1 MATHEAGAI
10 EYSGHKV
17 IGLPQCEGKIK
28 AQTVE
33 DYIVGFYKD
42 ENHEHEVF
50 PGIVYISY
58 PTEYG
63 TLYTKEEL
71 TDLHS
76 VCTKYGMPLYIDGAR
91 LAYGLAS
98 DACDVTLQEFAS
110 LCDVFYIGGTK
121 CGALLGEAVVFT
133 KGNRPLHFMNAVKKR
148 GALLAKGRLLGIQF
162 ETLFS
167 DAESDRTLY
176 HDIGCY
182 AIRMAERM
190 EQIIRDKGYEFY
202 LDTPT
207 NQKFVIMTDEQLE
220 RIKGKIEYG
229 FWEKP
234 DQKHTVICLATS
246 WSTTDEVLDKL
257 AEAL

>member
-1 MATHEAGAI
+1 MHPLNISLKKTA
-10 EYSGHKV
+10 
-17 IGLPQCEGKIK
+17 
-28 AQTVE
+28 
-33 DYIVGFYKD
+33 F
-42 ENHEHEVF
+42 EV
-50 PGIVYISY
+50 
-58 PTEYG
+58 
-63 TLYTKEEL
+63 LN
-71 TDLHS
+71 
-76 VCTKYGMPLYIDGAR
+76 
-91 LAYGLAS
+91 
-98 DACDVTLQEFAS
+98 DVTLRDLAA
-110 LCDVFYIGGTK
+110 LCDAFYIGGTK
-121 CGALLGEAVVFT
+121 CGALFGEALVIPEPEKVPHLFT
-133 KGNRPLHFMNAVKKR
+133 MIKQH

-167 DAESDRTLY
+167 DAESDCTLY